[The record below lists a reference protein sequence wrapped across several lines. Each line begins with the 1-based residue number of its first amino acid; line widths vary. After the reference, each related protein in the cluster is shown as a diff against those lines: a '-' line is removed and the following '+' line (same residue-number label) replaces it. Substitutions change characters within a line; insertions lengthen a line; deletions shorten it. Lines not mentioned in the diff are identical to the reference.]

1 LNGIQGG
8 SAGQYYHLNANQYN
22 NIALTNVDNNFSVGQ
37 TFNGGF
43 TATTLSAATI
53 VATTTTMDSLSATT
67 LSGGTIYGDGSN
79 ITNIPVPYGI
89 INALANFNFLT

>member
-1 LNGIQGG
+1 MD
-8 SAGQYYHLNANQYN
+8 A
-22 NIALTNVDNNFSVGQ
+22 V
-37 TFNGGF
+37 
-43 TATTLSAATI
+43 TI
-53 VATTTTMDSLSATT
+53 SATT